1 MGHCTLPVTSLAT
14 AMRALGEEVS
24 NHDAMKLALTGD
36 AVDMQGRVAF
46 SSFVAIMANTTHGR
60 ETEEDLLA
68 AFKFLDKEG
77 TGTISA
83 SRIRRALAMV
93 SFSTSPPPQARVWY
107 PCLTLD
113 EACCLLAV
121 VLMLLHLGG
130 PY

>member
-93 SFSTSPPPQARVWY
+93 SFSAQ
-107 PCLTLD
+107 TLN
-113 EACCLLAV
+113 
-121 VLMLLHLGG
+121 
-130 PY
+130 PKP